1 MANRC
6 QLASQRAGDS
16 SGLNIQSG
24 SLSWPVGEV
33 GYWLRALL
41 GQSTRAPKPG
51 LPMCFSQ
58 SDSWFKEGVA
68 QSKNSTFPG
77 RCCKAYY
84 DLSTEAQ
91 NIPSTT
97 FSRKSKSLRLV
108 QIQGA
113 GNETLSCMWE
123 WQDHVAE
130 AHRALVLPPSQFSS
144 VQFSCSV
151 VSYSVTPWTAGRQA
165 SLSITNSR
173 SLLKLTSIKSVIP
186 SKHLTLCCPLLL
198 PPSIFPSIRVFSS
211 ESVFRMRW
219 PKYWKSK
226 IIRFLKNWFTF

>member
-1 MANRC
+1 
-6 QLASQRAGDS
+6 
-16 SGLNIQSG
+16 
-24 SLSWPVGEV
+24 
-33 GYWLRALL
+33 
-41 GQSTRAPKPG
+41 
-51 LPMCFSQ
+51 MCFSQ

-77 RCCKAYY
+77 RSCKAYY

-113 GNETLSCMWE
+113 RNETLSCMWE

-144 VQFSCSV
+144 VQSSSAAQSCPILWPHGLQHARLPCPSPTPGVYSNSHPSSQWYHPSISPSV
-151 VSYSVTPWTAGRQA
+151 VP
-165 SLSITNSR
+165 
-173 SLLKLTSIKSVIP
+173 
-186 SKHLTLCCPLLL
+186 
-198 PPSIFPSIRVFSS
+198 FSS
-211 ESVFRMRW
+211 RLQSFPASGSFPVSQFFAWGGQSIGVSASAWTGWISLQSKVTISGKYDW
-219 PKYWKSK
+219 PRLVTWA
-226 IIRFLKNWFTF
+226 FPF